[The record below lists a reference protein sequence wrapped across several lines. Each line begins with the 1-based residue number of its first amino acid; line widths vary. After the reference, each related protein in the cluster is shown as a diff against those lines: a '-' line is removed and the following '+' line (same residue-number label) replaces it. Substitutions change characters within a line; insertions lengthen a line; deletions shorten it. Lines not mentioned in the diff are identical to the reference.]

1 MVTLPRFVIAAAQ
14 SGAGKTTVAFGL
26 MAAFRAA
33 GVRVAPFKV
42 GPDYIDPGY
51 HSLASG
57 RPGRNL
63 DPWLCGPE
71 LIAPLML
78 HGAYAADLA
87 IIEGVMG
94 LLDGRLGATSV
105 GDGSVRGFGSTAHV
119 ARLLGAPIVLVLDA
133 AHASRTLAAV
143 AHGLSTH
150 PDSPGIAGVILN
162 RTGAERAVAEVTDA
176 LAAVSLPVLGAIPRT
191 SHLEIPSRHLGLV
204 PAGERRAAQA
214 VVDAAA
220 ALVAAHVDLD
230 AVGALAALA
239 PPVDSEPWRP
249 EDMVRPVS
257 GRPRIAVA
265 SGKAFTFRYSE
276 TTELLTAAGCQVVE
290 LDPLSDPTLPP
301 GTAGLYLGGGFPEVY
316 AEALA
321 SNASLRA
328 DVAAAVASGMP
339 TYAECAG
346 LLYLCRSLD
355 GQPMVGA
362 VPLDAV
368 MGPRLTLG
376 YREAIAETDSVVT
389 RPGETVR
396 SHEFHRTATTGGTAA
411 AWRLGDRLEGVAGA
425 TLLASYQHVHWA
437 GHPVM
442 AQRFADAASTFAA
455 SGSRWSPGPVLISCP
470 PDLHHHGLADLAPG
484 AVDLAVNIREMR
496 PPQWL
501 VDALTSDPSRW
512 AEYPDPAPAREA
524 IAARHRVRPD
534 QVLPTAGAAEA
545 FALIARGLHP
555 HRAVVVHPQFTEPEA
570 ALLRAGVA
578 VQRVLLRDDDG
589 FVLEPD
595 RVPEEADLVFVGNPT
610 NPTGVLHQA
619 ETLRALVRPGRT
631 IVVDEAFMDF
641 VPGEAQTVAG
651 SPGLLVVRSVGKM
664 WSVPGLRAGYVVAD
678 TETIARLADQQG
690 PWPVSIPALD
700 ALLVSCSRTAVSAA
714 DQVARA
720 IETDRDALVMGL
732 AQAGFRTA
740 GTPRTPFVL
749 VDTSPAGTASVRPA
763 LARAGFAVRR
773 CETFP
778 GLGPSWIRI
787 AVRTPAVNTLF
798 LEALRGLMPAS

>member
-1 MVTLPRFVIAAAQ
+1 MVTLPRLVIAAAQ

-26 MAAFRAA
+26 MAALRAA
-33 GVRVAPFKV
+33 GTRVAPFKV

-51 HSLASG
+51 HSLATG

-78 HGAYAADLA
+78 HGSSDADLA

-94 LLDGRLGATSV
+94 LLDGRLGPTSV
-105 GDGSVRGFGSTAHV
+105 GGVPIRGFGSTAHV
-119 ARLLGAPIVLVLDA
+119 ARLLGAPVVLVLDA

-162 RTGAERAVAEVTDA
+162 RAGSERAVDEVTDA
-176 LAAVSLPVLGAIPRT
+176 LARVGLTVLGAIPRT
-191 SHLEIPSRHLGLV
+191 SNLEIPSRHLGLV
-204 PAGERRAAQA
+204 PAAERGAAQA

-239 PPVDSEPWRP
+239 PPLESEPWRP
-249 EDMVRPVS
+249 EDVVGPVT
-257 GRPRIAVA
+257 GRPRVAVA
-265 SGKAFTFRYSE
+265 SGKAFTFRYAE

-301 GTAGLYLGGGFPEVY
+301 GTDGLYLGGGFPEMY
-316 AEALA
+316 AETLA
-321 SNASLRA
+321 GNASLRA

-355 GQPMVGA
+355 GQPMAGA

-396 SHEFHRTATTGGTAA
+396 SHEFHRTATTGGTAP
-411 AWRLGDRLEGVAGA
+411 AWRLGGRLEGVAGA

-437 GHPVM
+437 GHPAM

-455 SGSRWSPGPVLISCP
+455 SESRWSPQPVLISCP

-484 AVDLAVNIREMR
+484 AVDLAVNVRERR

-501 VDALTSDPSRW
+501 ADALTADPGRW

-524 IAARHRVRPD
+524 LAARHRVRPD
-534 QVLPTAGAAEA
+534 QILPTAGAAEA

-555 HRAVVVHPQFTEPEA
+555 RRAVVVHPQFTEPEA
-570 ALLRAGVA
+570 ALVRAGVP
-578 VQRVLLRDDDG
+578 VQRVLLRDGDG
-589 FVLEPD
+589 FILDPA

-610 NPTGVLHQA
+610 NPTGVLHPA
-619 ETLRALVRPGRT
+619 DTLLALVRPGRT

-641 VPGEAQTVAG
+641 VPGEGQTVAG
-651 SPGLLVVRSVGKM
+651 SPGILVVRSVGKM

-678 TETIARLADQQG
+678 TETIARLAEQQG
-690 PWPVSIPALD
+690 PWPVSTPALD
-700 ALLVSCSRTAVSAA
+700 ALLVCSAPRAVTAA
-714 DQVARA
+714 DRVARA
-720 IETDRDALVMGL
+720 TATDRDALVTEL
-732 AQAGFRTA
+732 ALAGFRTA

-749 VDTSPAGTASVRPA
+749 VDTSPTGPASVRPA
-763 LARAGFAVRR
+763 LAKAGFAVRR

-778 GLGPSWIRI
+778 GLGSSWIRV
-787 AVRTPAVNTLF
+787 AVRTPAVNALF
-798 LEALRGLMPAS
+798 VEALRQLAPVA